1 MLEKIIET
9 AEFLKTKGIVRPDAG
24 IILGTGLGGL
34 STAIKNP
41 VEIDYRD
48 IPNFPVSTVEGHEG
62 KLISGDFGGMKIVAM
77 KGRFHYYEG
86 YSSEQVALPIR
97 VLNYLGIRNLFLSNA
112 AGGLN
117 PDFQIGDIMI
127 ITDHINLM
135 PNPLVGQNDERIG
148 PRFPD
153 MSCSYDRSLINR
165 AEEIAKKNGIRVHKG
180 IYLGTTGPTF
190 ETPAEYRYFRAIGAD
205 SVGMSTVPEVIVAR
219 HMGIPCFAVS
229 IITDLGIEGKIVY
242 TTHESVQREAEKAEA
257 RMTIIMTELIAVM
270 IITFYEGL
278 F

>member
-1 MLEKIIET
+1 MLEEIIET
-9 AEFLKTKGIVRPDAG
+9 TEFLKTKGIVQPEAG

-34 STAIKNP
+34 TAAIKNRI
-41 VEIDYRD
+41 EIDYRD

-62 KLISGDFGGMKIVAM
+62 KLISGEFGGKKIVAM
-77 KGRFHYYEG
+77 KGRFHFYEG
-86 YSSEQVALPIR
+86 YSPEQVALPIR
-97 VLNYLGIRNLFLSNA
+97 VLKYLGIRNLFLSNA
-112 AGGLN
+112 AGGVN
-117 PDFQIGDIMI
+117 PDFQVGDIMI

-135 PNPLVGQNDERIG
+135 PNPLMGSNDDRIG

-153 MSCSYDRSLINR
+153 MSDSYDRSLIYK
-165 AEEIAKKNGIRVHKG
+165 AEEIAKKNEIRVHKG

-190 ETPAEYRYFRAIGAD
+190 ETPAEYRFFRLIGAD

-219 HMGIPCFAVS
+219 HMGLPCFAVS

-257 RMTIIMTELIAVM
+257 RMTTIMTELIAS
-270 IITFYEGL
+270 L
-278 F
+278 